1 MNATPNIDMLEATRL
16 TREGRLAE
24 AMAVLRGELPGANPS
39 TAPSDAGGDASKR
52 PSGHFSRIIDMV
64 PHPPEEGHGPRQNS
78 KPRILLLTRLTV
90 LPEAWPIRRCRRRY
104 AASSTAWDNPAP
116 R

>member
-1 MNATPNIDMLEATRL
+1 MNAQPNIDMLEATRL

-52 PSGHFSRIIDMV
+52 PSGALLADHRY
-64 PHPPEEGHGPRQNS
+64 GAA
-78 KPRILLLTRLTV
+78 ILQRRGMDPAEIRLPTS
-90 LPEAWPIRRCRRRY
+90 Y
-104 AASSTAWDNPAP
+104 S
-116 R
+116 